1 MGIAL
6 NGAIEQG
13 LLFAIMALGVYLT
26 FRILNFPDLTVD
38 GSFALGGALAAKL
51 IIDGMHPVWAT
62 LLAMLAGAV
71 AGVVTGVL
79 STKGKINGLLAGI
92 LTMIALYSINLR
104 IMGQANL
111 PLLREETLY
120 TYIKDW
126 QVPDLAIGGITIL
139 SGNALVFLVLILL
152 VKGLLVWFLHTDF
165 GLDLRATGDNPTMI
179 RSFGA
184 NTDTTTIIGLGL
196 SNALV
201 AASGAWVAQYQ
212 GFADVSMGIGMI
224 VIGLASVIVGE
235 VLFGHSTILR
245 AAIAVIL
252 GSIVYRLVI
261 MFALQA
267 GLEPSDMKL
276 ITALIV
282 IVALTLPN
290 LLKGAWKKT
299 SQAAKGG
306 NHHA

>member
-51 IIDGMHPVWAT
+51 IIDGMNPVWAT

-139 SGNALVFLVLILL
+139 SGNALVFLILIML
-152 VKGLLVWFLHTDF
+152 VKGLLVWFLHSDI
-165 GLDLRATGDNPTMI
+165 GLDLRATGDNSTMI

-201 AASGAWVAQYQ
+201 SASGAWVAQYQ

-290 LLKGAWKKT
+290 LLKGVWKKT

-306 NHHA
+306 NRHA